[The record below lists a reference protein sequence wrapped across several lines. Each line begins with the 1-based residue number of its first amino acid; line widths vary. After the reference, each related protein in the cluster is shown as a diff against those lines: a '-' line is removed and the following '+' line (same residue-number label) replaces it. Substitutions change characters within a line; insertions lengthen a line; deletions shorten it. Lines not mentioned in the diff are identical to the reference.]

1 MALKE
6 KLNQVISQLTGD
18 NADALKQVLREAIS
32 EADTMQE
39 SLTQANGEAKS
50 RKDKLREEQAIS
62 ADLKEQIEKLNNLN
76 PELDRLKGVEVKY
89 NAIKEEGFKAKSN
102 DWQKKAEIFAI
113 PETDKRYAKVQE
125 AKADFH
131 FPADDKSALT
141 EEQLSA
147 NIKAFNIFDKAGYF
161 NNPDGDKPT
170 TTPRPADAPPKQ
182 GESRR
187 SGEATWNSK
196 WKTE

>member
-1 MALKE
+1 MGVSE
-6 KLNQVISQLTGD
+6 KIKKLSGQLTGEG
-18 NADALKQVLREAIS
+18 ADAQKSLLNEILGEV
-32 EADTMQE
+32 E
-39 SLTQANGEAKS
+39 SLLTAHESANNEAARR
-50 RKDKLREEQAIS
+50 RKANEKYEAEV
-62 ADLKEQIEKLNNLN
+62 ADLKEQIEKFNAIN

-131 FPADDKSALT
+131 FPADDKSALS

-170 TTPRPADAPPKQ
+170 MTPRPADAPPKQ

-187 SGEATWNSK
+187 SGEATWNPK